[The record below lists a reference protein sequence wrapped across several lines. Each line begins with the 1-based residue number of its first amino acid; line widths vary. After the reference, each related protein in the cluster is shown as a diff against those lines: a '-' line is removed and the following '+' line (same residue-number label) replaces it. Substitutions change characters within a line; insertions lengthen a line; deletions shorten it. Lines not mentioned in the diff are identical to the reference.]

1 MGVHLSTTATL
12 APLSLA
18 SITIGIIS
26 FAFTV
31 ATFLRVFW
39 TSIMTIFSAATEA
52 PDILTTLRQEL
63 YEERNSLRALRRHL
77 RARGGQHA
85 RDVFSGPELDEVV
98 IRTLQK
104 SIKDLCR
111 KFKGIERPFLA
122 EREKERRGQTR
133 RRSRTRRESWG
144 EEDGFEYYTGVGS
157 RTDWDDEKGGGRG
170 VRRREREREQDR
182 DWDEEED
189 YSRSIYCN
197 MTLGR
202 RIVWLRYRGDAMNLL
217 ASLARVQTRRIARQV
232 GEIAVVLHE
241 YGDVF
246 AEMRHNISL
255 TESRMNRVVGI
266 RRVD

>member
-1 MGVHLSTTATL
+1 MTL
-12 APLSLA
+12 
-18 SITIGIIS
+18 
-26 FAFTV
+26 
-31 ATFLRVFW
+31 
-39 TSIMTIFSAATEA
+39 FSAADEA

-111 KFKGIERPFLA
+111 KFKSIERPFLA
-122 EREKERRGQTR
+122 QREMERRGQTR
-133 RRSRTRRESWG
+133 RRSKSRGDSFG
-144 EEDGFEYYTGVGS
+144 DEDAFEYYTGAGT
-157 RTDWDDEKGGGRG
+157 RTDWDDEKGGGGAGSGRG
-170 VRRREREREQDR
+170 RNREKDR
-182 DWDEEED
+182 DWEDEED
-189 YSRSIYCN
+189 YSNGIYCR
-197 MTLGR
+197 MTIGR
-202 RIVWLRYRGDAMNLL
+202 RIAWLRHRSDAMALL

-255 TESRMNRVVGI
+255 TESRMNRVVGL

>member
-1 MGVHLSTTATL
+1 MGVHLSTMSSL
-12 APLSLA
+12 APISLA
-18 SITIGIIS
+18 SIIIGFIS
-26 FAFTV
+26 FGFTL

-39 TSIMTIFSAATEA
+39 TNIMTIFSAADEA

-77 RARGGQHA
+77 RSRGGQHA

-144 EEDGFEYYTGVGS
+144 DEDGFEYYTGVGS
-157 RTDWDDEKGGGRG
+157 RTDWNDEKGGGRG
-170 VRRREREREQDR
+170 GRKRDRDQER

-189 YSRSIYCN
+189 YSKSIYCN

-202 RIVWLRYRGDAMNLL
+202 RIVWLRYRGDAMDLL